1 MRHLITTLIILL
13 FFISCSSDKT
23 KQGIEGNWL
32 GYERTFFLD
41 NDTMFDNFHL
51 ILSIDKDSIKAINF
65 KFITH
70 GNRDSLSKSSYMLS
84 DSKLIVTR
92 NPESQDTFTIELL
105 NETTLIL
112 SNSKSKYKYS
122 KLTKPSTK
130 SKNIDL
136 EEKIFT
142 ISDFV
147 QVFDTIEFLGNK
159 TLLMYN
165 LYSEEIA
172 VLEWR
177 IRKYLDHKFLII
189 DNREIPVFLIEPT
202 EENNFELKREPNEE
216 AKYILQN
223 IEKESGIK
231 QTDLIGKWT
240 GKSNKP
246 DNKLTFIFDYD
257 SVQMN
262 EFTGGEMVT
271 ATYSLNLSGTK
282 MFCFHKYASDNMFY
296 EIDKIRNDS
305 MYLKRLTPIK
315 DSFVLTKVK

>member
-1 MRHLITTLIILL
+1 MKHLITIILILLL
-13 FFISCSSDKT
+13 FTSCGDKT
-23 KQGIEGNWL
+23 KQRIEGDWL
-32 GYERTFFLD
+32 GFERTFILD

-70 GNRDSLSKSSYMLS
+70 GIRDSLSKSSYILP
-84 DSKLIVTR
+84 DSNLIVAR
-92 NPESQDTFTIELL
+92 NSESQDTFAIEVL

-142 ISDFV
+142 ISDSV

-159 TLLMYN
+159 RLLMYN
-165 LYSEEIA
+165 LYSEEIV

-177 IRKYLDHKFLII
+177 LREYLGNKFLII
-189 DNREIPVFLIEPT
+189 DNRAIPVFFIEPI
-202 EENNFELKREPNEE
+202 EGQNYKLKSEPNKEP
-216 AKYILQN
+216 KYILQN
-223 IEKESGIK
+223 IEKEIGYK
-231 QTDLIGKWT
+231 QTDLIGEWT

-246 DNKLTFIFDYD
+246 DNKITFIFDYD

-282 MFCFHKYASDNMFY
+282 IFCLHKYSSGYIFY

-305 MYLKRLTPIK
+305 MYLERLSPIK
-315 DSFVLTKVK
+315 DSFVLIKVK